1 MNEDPIT
8 LDVRTEIRAGVEP
21 LSKILKTVGGLRDL
35 ECLRLIAPFKPV
47 PLFAL
52 LAKKGFGHREQPLGN
67 GDWEVI
73 FSRSACLDSSAKS
86 FPTDAPSGGPSL
98 DEPVVVDARGL
109 EPPQPL
115 VTILEALTQL
125 PAGAR
130 MRALTD
136 RRPMHLYAQLTDR
149 GFVGESEEQPD
160 GSFIT
165 HIRRA

>member
-1 MNEDPIT
+1 MT
-8 LDVRTEIRAGVEP
+8 
-21 LSKILKTVGGLRDL
+21 
-35 ECLRLIAPFKPV
+35 
-47 PLFAL
+47 
-52 LAKKGFGHREQPLGN
+52 
-67 GDWEVI
+67 
-73 FSRSACLDSSAKS
+73 
-86 FPTDAPSGGPSL
+86 
-98 DEPVVVDARGL
+98 VDARGL

-125 PAGAR
+125 PAGAQ

-136 RRPMHLYAQLTDR
+136 RRPMHLYGQLTER